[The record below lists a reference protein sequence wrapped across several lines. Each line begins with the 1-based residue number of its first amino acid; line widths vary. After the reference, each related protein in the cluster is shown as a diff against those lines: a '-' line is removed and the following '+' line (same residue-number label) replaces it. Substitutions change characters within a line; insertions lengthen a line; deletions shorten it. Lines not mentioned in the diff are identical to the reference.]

1 MTDICGEKTRVALKV
16 LRCWMDGQPLS
27 SEDVQQLRSYKP
39 ELVYLEPDE
48 LACVVMNDRQNQESA
63 G

>member
-1 MTDICGEKTRVALKV
+1 MTNIWDEKIQVALRV
-16 LRCWMDGQPLS
+16 LTCWMDGQPLS
-27 SEDVQQLRSYKP
+27 SEDVQQLRSCKP

-48 LACVVMNDRQNQESA
+48 LACVVMSERQNQVSA